1 MMAVLKKLQSMRLT
15 KSNNAMNRRTT
26 NAMDRRTLLRA
37 VLSLIT
43 LCAMVCAIFLARSS
57 DATRAQTR
65 EATMT
70 HGWQN
75 ARPAGVAS
83 AAKPTMEA
91 VMSQWSM
98 RRDNVGGL
106 SSLTWTVA
114 DSRDVQASLLAMD
127 ATQIRAQRIEI
138 KKSESGFT
146 LTAELSP

>member
-1 MMAVLKKLQSMRLT
+1 MIAALRKSQSMRMSKPNT
-15 KSNNAMNRRTT
+15 
-26 NAMDRRTLLRA
+26 AMDRRTLLRA

-43 LCAMVCAIFLARSS
+43 LCAMACAIFLAHSS
-57 DATRAQTR
+57 DSTRAQTR

-70 HGWQN
+70 RGWQN

-83 AAKPTMEA
+83 AAKPTIEA

-127 ATQIRAQRIEI
+127 AAQIRAQRIEI
-138 KKSESGFT
+138 KKSASGFA